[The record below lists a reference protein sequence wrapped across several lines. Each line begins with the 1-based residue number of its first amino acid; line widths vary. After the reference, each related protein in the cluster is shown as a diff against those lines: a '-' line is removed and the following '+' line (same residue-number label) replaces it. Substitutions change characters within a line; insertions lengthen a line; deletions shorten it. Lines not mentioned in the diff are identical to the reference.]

1 MIDCGVYCV
10 TVNGPAPTGLLL
22 NPGGAAFTAVG
33 DTGMVS
39 RPARSSK
46 KEPIVGV
53 FMVIFTVTGS
63 TTSTDATL
71 LISGAKLV
79 FFDATERSI
88 ENFTA
93 VASRGVPSVNFR
105 FGRSVSVTELSPS
118 TLYDTAR
125 PGL

>member
-1 MIDCGVYCV
+1 MIDCGVYSV

-22 NPGGAAFTAVG
+22 NAVGSAFTAVG

-53 FMVIFTVTGS
+53 FMVIFSVTGS
-63 TTSTDATL
+63 TSTDATL

-105 FGRSVSVTELSPS
+105 FGRSVSVTE
-118 TLYDTAR
+118 
-125 PGL
+125 